1 MIGKEENII
10 VLEASIDDMNP
21 EIYSYLID
29 KLIKE
34 GALDAYLVPAY
45 MKKNRPANLLT
56 VICHEAKL
64 EGLLE
69 TVFRET
75 TTLGVRI
82 REEKRRVL
90 ARSFEKVKTPWGEVT
105 VKIGYTDEDK
115 KEILQFAPE
124 YEECKRISE
133 SRGVPLKMVY
143 TAALLAFSELKQ
155 NKYPA
160 KNN

>member
-1 MIGKEENII
+1 MTGKEENIF

-34 GALDAYLVPAY
+34 GALDAYLVPIY

-56 VICHEAKL
+56 VICRELNLEKL
-64 EGLLE
+64 LN

-90 ARSFEKVKTPWGEVT
+90 FRSFEKVSTPWGEVNI
-105 VKIGYTDEDK
+105 KIGRAGENDTEM
-115 KEILQFAPE
+115 LQIAPE
-124 YEECKRISE
+124 YEECKSISE
-133 SRGVPLKMVY
+133 GCDIPLKKVY
-143 TAALLAFSELKQ
+143 TAALLAFAELK
-155 NKYPA
+155 KE
-160 KNN
+160 